1 MENSHEF
8 LFLKGKAVS
17 ESLVQ
22 HQKHFPESTL
32 EGSGEEKE
40 VKASA
45 NPTEPS
51 GSIQSSPIQSHAIK
65 RSVPPRYLVH
75 LKCCFG

>member
-32 EGSGEEKE
+32 EGSGKEKE
-40 VKASA
+40 VKAYLQIQLNQVVPF
-45 NPTEPS
+45 NP
-51 GSIQSSPIQSHAIK
+51 
-65 RSVPPRYLVH
+65 VPFNHML
-75 LKCCFG
+75 